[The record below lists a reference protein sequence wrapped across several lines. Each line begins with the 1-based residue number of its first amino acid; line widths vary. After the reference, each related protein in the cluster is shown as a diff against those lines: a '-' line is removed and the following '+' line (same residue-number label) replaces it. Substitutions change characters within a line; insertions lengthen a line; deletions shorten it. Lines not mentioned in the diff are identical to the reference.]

1 VVSDLTASDLQQIKD
16 MVGMVGTTYT
26 ENKRQRIRSK
36 LQVVIAMKLLDLKN
50 DMMSDELIKYQN
62 TERVTL
68 R

>member
-1 VVSDLTASDLQQIKD
+1 VSDLTASDLQQIKD

-50 DMMSDELIKYQN
+50 DMSDELIKYQN